1 MRSPAHP
8 DTGPARTGDGEVD
21 VAALQ
26 ERWNDRSAPAVS
38 ETVPALFAA
47 AVRATP
53 DAPALVDGERRMT
66 YRELDA
72 RVERLACRLRAAGLP
87 TEGVVAIC
95 MPRSAEMVVAV
106 LASMV
111 AGGAFAPVDPQWP
124 TARRAQVIAE
134 ASARIALVTAG
145 DDVPAGVE
153 PIVVDLDENL
163 DSADDILA
171 TVPPLPPITGGRLA
185 YVIFTSGSTGT
196 PKGAMIRHEAI
207 CERLRWQR
215 DQVLVFGPDDA
226 SLFKAPLA
234 FDISVNEILLPLV
247 SGGRVVIAAPGSE
260 KDPEHLLRLIA
271 AERVTFVY
279 LVSSMLDVLLALDD
293 ARPAGA
299 ASELTGLRHVWC
311 GGEVLTP
318 DLFARFRRQLTTTLY
333 HGYGPAEATI
343 GVSHVIY
350 RDSAERIA
358 TSIGRPN
365 PHTQLYVL
373 DEDLNPAPV
382 GEGGELYAA
391 GFLLGRGYI
400 GRSVLSAAAFVAN
413 PFDSGTDQ
421 AGSRMYR
428 TGDLARWTADGVLE
442 FLGRADNQVKIRG
455 RRVELEEIEVAI
467 SGHPLVRQAAV
478 TLTDAERLA
487 GYVTGPGI
495 DIAELRTWLLE
506 RLPDYMVPATLTV
519 LDRFPANANGKI
531 DRKALPAPVDPG
543 PGTRTAPSTSEERL
557 LCEVLAEA
565 LDVEEV
571 GVDDDFFALGG
582 DSIVAV
588 TVALALRAEGHAL
601 RPTDIIARRTPR
613 LLAGLLAGEGPAVTD
628 DADDDDDAPLVVLDE
643 ADATGIAVA
652 VTGLRELLPVT
663 SVQSGI
669 YFHSVAAPG
678 DDPYV
683 VQQIVDLEGPLDV
696 ERLQRATAAVVT
708 RHGALAAGFHL
719 TRSGRVVSA
728 IGATGAPE
736 FRTLRSAD
744 GDVAAVME
752 EERRRGFDLARPPL
766 MRYALVAVGT
776 GRPGTAGRHRLVQTV
791 HHIVADGWSVALIWD
806 DIMAAYRGG
815 ATETEPAE
823 STIGTDPPQHT
834 GFLRWWTHRRDPV
847 REVEAWAQH
856 LDGVEGPTL
865 VAEHLPPV
873 PGSVAGFGR
882 RRRALDPDRRV
893 ALTAYARS
901 RSVSEGAVMTAAWGV
916 LLGCLTSSTD
926 VVFGSTTAGRGEDVD
941 GIDRI
946 VGMLLNTVPTRVR
959 WSHEDTVDEVVRR
972 FVAAETAVLDHQH
985 VPLLDVHNRLGI
997 RELFDTLFSIENLR
1011 QPSADGGELRISAV
1025 EYVQAPHYR
1034 LTTLVTL
1041 HETVSVALTN
1051 DRGAVDDATAD
1062 WIADLYLRVVELII
1076 DGGDRPAAI
1085 FTTLGAP
1092 AEPGSAVV
1100 EAAPV
1105 GGAAPP
1111 ELLAPRFAARFAA
1124 SADSA
1129 ALVQGR
1135 VRWTYAE
1142 LGARVHRLARLLVA
1156 SGVGPDVRVALALP
1170 RSPELVVGMLAVV
1183 AAGGVVVPLDPR
1195 HPAAR
1200 LTHHLTAA
1208 APAVVLATRDSAAG
1222 LRGAGVSLSGDVVLV
1237 DDPVVAERLAA
1248 LPSLPLTDADRPSPQ
1263 GTHGAYLLFTSGSTG
1278 IPKGVLGT
1286 QAALANR
1293 LDWAVRLWIGGI
1305 DGPGVHLAKS
1315 SIGFVDGTTET
1326 LAALLAGCALVVAD
1340 EAETVDADLLAGLI
1354 STHGVTQVT
1363 GVPTLLRAIGES
1375 GGSRLASV
1383 RRWISSG
1390 EALTP
1395 AVVEQIAA
1403 VTPGASVVNSYGS
1416 SEVAGDVTST
1426 EIEPA
1431 GPVTIGVAVPG
1442 TRTLLLDPWLRP
1454 VPDGVVG
1461 EIYVGGVQLARGYLD
1476 RPGLTAT
1483 RFVPD
1488 PLDPSGGRIY
1498 RTGDLARRDADGRLA
1513 YLGRHDF
1520 QVQVNGVRVELE
1532 EVEAALAA
1540 VPGVR
1545 EAAAAVH
1552 ESGRA
1557 TRLVGYV
1564 TAVDGHRLDEVAV
1577 RDAVAATLPMYVTP
1591 LVVVLDALPLTP
1603 TGKVDRAAL
1612 PAPDPTRSPPAREPA
1627 TDAERALVAAVAE
1640 VLGLPTVGVDD
1651 DFFALGG
1658 DSISA
1663 MALARLA
1670 LGHGLE
1676 LGVRDVFAH
1685 RTAAR
1690 LAAVQEPAAPEEPA
1704 EAVEP
1709 VAIAPTVAQHRL
1721 RLSGLS
1727 LAEFVHTEVVALPG
1741 PVDAAAL
1748 RGAVGAVLR
1757 DVDALRQRVTAR
1769 HKLLWTT
1776 EIVPYSEELADGC
1789 ASVLD
1794 GAADAIRADLV
1805 ARVDITAGRTV
1816 HAAVARSSAG
1826 PEARGAGTELVVA
1839 VHGLAADR
1847 TTVHELTTRIAAELG
1862 GSEVPEP
1869 APAGS
1874 VAAAATALTER
1885 VVALEADPAVA
1896 GWIGE
1901 LQALPAPG
1909 DPAPRVRFVS
1919 RTVPGPS
1926 DPTAVQA
1933 AFGAAVAAWSD
1944 VPRTIDMEWDLRSHL
1959 PAGAQGALTG
1969 VWPVRAG
1976 AEQVPAYAPW
1986 QDLLRHQ
1993 GKTSRARLRKAPAP
2007 GVLVTRSFGPQA
2019 DPAHAEGF
2027 EPLYEVV
2034 ARYALTP
2041 DGVALQVLGPD
2052 TADALLDAWATR
2064 LGR

>member
-1 MRSPAHP
+1 MRSPTHP
-8 DTGPARTGDGEVD
+8 DTEPARTGEGD

-26 ERWNDRSAPAVS
+26 ERWNDRSSPAVS

-53 DAPALVDGERRMT
+53 DAPAVVDGERRLS
-66 YRELDA
+66 YRELNA
-72 RVERLACRLRAAGLP
+72 RVERLAYRLRAAGLA

-106 LASMV
+106 LASMA
-111 AGGAFAPVDPQWP
+111 AGGAFAPVDSQWP
-124 TARRAQVIAE
+124 AARRAQVIAE
-134 ASARIALVTAG
+134 ASARIALVTPG
-145 DDVPAGVE
+145 DDVPVGVD
-153 PIVVDLDENL
+153 PIVVDLDESL
-163 DSADDILA
+163 DESLADVDDGLE
-171 TVPPLPPITGGRLA
+171 TVPPLPPITGARLA

-215 DQVLVFGPDDA
+215 DHVLLFGPDDA

-299 ASELTGLRHVWC
+299 ASELAGLRHVWC

-373 DEDLNPAPV
+373 DEALNPTPI

-413 PFDSGTDQ
+413 PFDSGTEQ

-455 RRVELEEIEVAI
+455 RRVELEEIEVAV

-478 TLTDAERLA
+478 TLTTSATGVESLT
-487 GYVTGPGI
+487 GYVTGHGETI
-495 DIAELRTWLLE
+495 DTAELRTWLLE
-506 RLPDYMVPATLTV
+506 RLPEYMVPATLMV
-519 LDRFPANANGKI
+519 LDRFPVNANGKI
-531 DRKALPAPVDPG
+531 DRKALPAPTEPE
-543 PGTRTAPSTSEERL
+543 PGTRTAPTTPEQRL
-557 LCEVLAEA
+557 LCEILAEA

-571 GVDDDFFALGG
+571 GVDDDFFTLGG

-588 TVALALRAEGHAL
+588 TVALALRAEGHTL
-601 RPTDIIARRTPR
+601 RATDIIAQRTPR
-613 LLAGLLAGEGPAVTD
+613 LLAQLLDGGGPAPERDVEEL
-628 DADDDDDAPLVVLDE
+628 DDAPLVVLDE
-643 ADATGIAVA
+643 ADAAAMSAAVS
-652 VTGLRELLPVT
+652 GLREVLPVT

-669 YFHSVAAPG
+669 YFHSVAATG
-678 DDPYV
+678 EDPYV
-683 VQQIVDLEGPLDV
+683 VQQIVDLDGPLDV
-696 ERLQRATAAVVT
+696 ARLQRATEAVVT

-736 FRTLRSAD
+736 FRTLSGAEH
-744 GDVAAVME
+744 DVAAVAE
-752 EERRRGFDLARPPL
+752 EERRRGFDLGRPPL
-766 MRYALVAVGT
+766 MRYALVAVGHE
-776 GRPGTAGRHRLVQTV
+776 RHRLVQTV

-806 DIMAAYRGG
+806 DIMAAYRG
-815 ATETEPAE
+815 
-823 STIGTDPPQHT
+823 DPQEASAPQHT
-834 GFLRWWTHRRDPV
+834 GFLRWWTRRRDPV
-847 REVEAWAQH
+847 REVDAWAEH
-856 LDGVEGPTL
+856 LRGVEGATL
-865 VAEHLPPV
+865 VAEHLPPA
-873 PGSVAGFGR
+873 GDGTGFGR
-882 RRRALDPDRRV
+882 RRRALDAEHRT

-916 LLGCLTSSTD
+916 LLGCVTSRTD

-959 WSHEDTVDEVVRR
+959 WTHRDTVDEVVRR

-985 VPLLDVHNRLGI
+985 VPLLEVHGRLGI

-1011 QPSADGGELRISAV
+1011 QPAGDGELRIGAV

-1034 LTTLVTL
+1034 LTALVTL
-1041 HETVSVALTN
+1041 HETVSVSLTN

-1062 WIADLYLRVVELII
+1062 RIADLYLRVVELIVE
-1076 DGGDRPAAI
+1076 GGERRAAT
-1085 FTTLGAP
+1085 FTTLGAAP
-1092 AEPGSAVV
+1092 SHAETAAVGDPPG
-1100 EAAPV
+1100 
-1105 GGAAPP
+1105 
-1111 ELLAPRFAARFAA
+1111 LLAPRFTARFAE
-1124 SADSA
+1124 SAGSP
-1129 ALVQGR
+1129 ALVQGE

-1156 SGVGPDVRVALALP
+1156 TGVGPDVRVALVLP
-1170 RSPELVVGMLAVV
+1170 RSPELVVGMLAVI
-1183 AAGGVVVPLDPR
+1183 AAGGVMVPLDPR
-1195 HPAAR
+1195 LPAAR
-1200 LTHHLTAA
+1200 LSHQLAAA
-1208 APAVVLATRDSAAG
+1208 APAVVLACRDSAAG
-1222 LRGAGVSLSGDVVLV
+1222 PEGAGVPLPGEVILV
-1237 DDPVVAERLAA
+1237 DAPAVTERLAA
-1248 LPSLPLTDADRPSPQ
+1248 LSPLPLTDHRAPHGS
-1263 GTHGAYLLFTSGSTG
+1263 HGAYLLFTSGSTG
-1278 IPKGVLGT
+1278 TPKGVLGT

-1293 LDWAVRLWIGGI
+1293 LDWAVRLWGA
-1305 DGPGVHLAKS
+1305 DSGVHLAKS
-1315 SIGFVDGTTET
+1315 SIGFVDGTTEA
-1326 LAALLAGCALVVAD
+1326 LAALLAGRALVVAD
-1340 EAETVDADLLAGLI
+1340 EAQTVDVDLLADLV
-1354 STHGVTQVT
+1354 SSHGVTQLT
-1363 GVPTLLRAIGES
+1363 GVPTLLRAVAES
-1375 GGSRLASV
+1375 GGGRLSGV

-1395 AVVEQIAA
+1395 AVVERIAA
-1403 VTPGASVVNSYGS
+1403 ATPAATIVNSYGS
-1416 SEVAGDVTST
+1416 SEVAGDVTFAET
-1426 EIEPA
+1426 TVTA
-1431 GPVTIGVAVPG
+1431 GGPITIGTPVPG

-1461 EIYVGGVQLARGYLD
+1461 EIYVGGVQLARGYTD
-1476 RPGLTAT
+1476 QPALTAA

-1488 PLDPSGGRIY
+1488 PLDPSGGRLY
-1498 RTGDLARRDADGRLA
+1498 RTGDLARRDADGRLG

-1532 EVEAALAA
+1532 EVEAALVA
-1540 VPGVR
+1540 VPGVKD
-1545 EAAAAVH
+1545 AAATVH
-1552 ESGRA
+1552 ETGRA

-1564 TAVDGHRLDEVAV
+1564 TAGEGHRLDEIAV
-1577 RDAVAATLPMYVTP
+1577 RDAVAATLPMHVTP
-1591 LVVVLDALPLTP
+1591 MVVVLDALPLTP

-1612 PAPDPTRSPPAREPA
+1612 PAPDPARAAPSRAPA
-1627 TDAERALVAAVAE
+1627 TDVERSLVAAMAE
-1640 VLGLPTVGVDD
+1640 VLGLTEVGVDE

-1658 DSISA
+1658 DSFSA

-1670 LGHGLE
+1670 HGHGLG
-1676 LGVRDVFAH
+1676 LGVRDVFTH

-1690 LAAVQEPAAPEEPA
+1690 LAAAQEPAAVEDAEP
-1704 EAVEP
+1704 AVEP

-1721 RLSGLS
+1721 RLSGLP
-1727 LAEFVHTEVVALPG
+1727 LADFVHTQAVPLPG
-1741 PVDAAAL
+1741 PVDSTAL
-1748 RGAVGAVLR
+1748 RSAVAAVLR
-1757 DVDALRQRVTAR
+1757 DVDALRQRVIAR

-1776 EIVPYSEELADGC
+1776 EIVPYSDDLTAGC
-1789 ASVLD
+1789 VSVLD
-1794 GAADAIRADLV
+1794 GGDATLPDALV
-1805 ARVDITAGRTV
+1805 AHIDVTAGRTLHTAIV
-1816 HAAVARSSAG
+1816 TSQDS
-1826 PEARGAGTELVVA
+1826 TDLVVA

-1847 TTVHELTTRIAAELG
+1847 VTLHHVATRIAAHLA
-1862 GSEVPEP
+1862 GSAVAGPV
-1869 APAGS
+1869 GS
-1874 VAAAATALTER
+1874 VAAAAATLTEAVR
-1885 VVALEADPAVA
+1885 TLGSDPAIP
-1896 GWIGE
+1896 GWVDE
-1901 LQALPAPG
+1901 LLALPAPG
-1909 DPAPRVRFVS
+1909 DPAPRVRFGS
-1919 RTVPGPS
+1919 RTVSGTV
-1926 DPTAVQA
+1926 DPAAVRD

-1944 VPRTIDMEWDLRSHL
+1944 VPRTIDVEWDLRSHL
-1959 PAGAQGALTG
+1959 DAEEISPGALTS
-1969 VWPVRAG
+1969 VYPVLAG
-1976 AEQVPAYAPW
+1976 AGELPAYAPW
-1986 QDLLRHQ
+1986 HELLRHLD
-1993 GKTSRARLRKAPAP
+1993 KSARTRLRKAPSP
-2007 GVLVTRSFGPQA
+2007 GVLLTRSFGPQA
-2019 DPAHAEGF
+2019 DPTRAEGF
-2027 EPLYEVV
+2027 EPLYEIV
-2034 ARYALTP
+2034 ARYTLGP
-2041 DGVALQVLGPD
+2041 DGVTLALLGPE
-2052 TADALLDAWATR
+2052 TAEALLDAWAAR
-2064 LGR
+2064 LTPQRH